1 MTNILRILF
10 CPNAANRLIG
20 PARLSRYVI
29 SMINRIIMSASLS
42 DDKSKKLVLS
52 NKRLL
57 ESGRLEKRPDP
68 KEDPR
73 RFQSEFINRTLHSN
87 YDFLTAYRG
96 QLPLG
101 NSK

>member
-42 DDKSKKLVLS
+42 DDKSNKLVLS
-52 NKRLL
+52 NKLL
-57 ESGRLEKRPDP
+57 ESGRLQKRPDP

-73 RFQSEFINRTLHSN
+73 RFQSESINRTLHSN

>member
-57 ESGRLEKRPDP
+57 ESGQTQKKTQDG
-68 KEDPR
+68 
-73 RFQSEFINRTLHSN
+73 SNRNL
-87 YDFLTAYRG
+87 LTELYI
-96 QLPLG
+96 QTTI
-101 NSK
+101 S